1 VGFFRR
7 AVRVVVSFGA
17 VVVVVA
23 CGSGPSKREA
33 MDAIGREAT
42 MDALCTLPIDI
53 LSQLRMQHA
62 TKGMCAPKDD
72 PATPKVKKCLD
83 ALVAAHLTQL
93 KPAAYMRE
101 WPDDVA
107 ARSLSDVPAYERK
120 SRDLVYSTCWELSEP
135 RLRQGQFV
143 CAKATNEKI
152 IDMTKIDEAHV
163 DVKVAQKISPGED
176 LASIDAA
183 CGGNVTKPPADLVIR
198 IEKTSAGWAPT
209 PSSSDPSRPPP
220 VVGH

>member
-1 VGFFRR
+1 M
-7 AVRVVVSFGA
+7 GA
-17 VVVVVA
+17 V
-23 CGSGPSKREA
+23 GR
-33 MDAIGREAT
+33 DATTDG
-42 MDALCTLPIDI
+42 LCTLPIDI
-53 LSQLRMQHA
+53 LMQLRMQHT

-72 PATPKVKKCLD
+72 PATPKVKKCFE
-83 ALVAAHLTQL
+83 ALVAAHITQL

-120 SRDLVYSTCWELSEP
+120 SRDLVYSLCWELSEP

-143 CAKATNEKI
+143 CAKSTNDQI

-163 DVKVAQKISPGED
+163 DVKVSQKIVPSDD
-176 LASIDAA
+176 LAAIDAA
-183 CGGNVTKPPADLVIR
+183 CGGNVTKPPVDLTIR
-198 IEKTSAGWAPT
+198 IEKTSAGWAPAPT
-209 PSSSDPSRPPP
+209 SSSTSSPSSTSSQ